1 MEKLQVNVN
10 SVTLLTLVAF
20 YYQAMVVY
28 ICGHGRKSLSKR
40 SKNDQERIKSNAVP

>member
-10 SVTLLTLVAF
+10 SVTLLTLAAF

-28 ICGHGRKSLSKR
+28 ICGDGRKSLSKQ
-40 SKNDQERIKSNAVP
+40 SKNGQVRIKSNAVP